1 MRDLDV
7 FSVVCRDPS
16 WLAVIVGQVSS
27 MSEPMARKVL
37 EVIRWPETSA
47 LHREKLFNWLLSVEF
62 RE

>member
-1 MRDLDV
+1 LSGICMRDLDV

-37 EVIRWPETSA
+37 EVIRWPD
-47 LHREKLFNWLLSVEF
+47 
-62 RE
+62 